1 MTITQKKKGRLYI
14 KCTLMPMFFV
24 GVALALAVLLVI
36 HQGAS
41 LALDLILSDSTLINH
56 MGLSSDVVSSAAV
69 FSLMAISLFLN
80 RYTVLKQLKDYWLM
94 ASGKYDFNE
103 KSE

>member
-1 MTITQKKKGRLYI
+1 MKITQKNQLYI
-14 KCTLMPMFFV
+14 KYKLMPMFFV
-24 GVALALAVLLVI
+24 GIALIVTVLFVI

-41 LALDLILSDSTLINH
+41 FALAFILSDSTLINDT
-56 MGLSSDVVSSAAV
+56 GLSSDFVSSAAV
-69 FSLMAISLFLN
+69 FSLMAISLVLN
-80 RYTVLKQLKDYWLM
+80 RHTALKRLKDYWLM